1 MSKEVLMDYVVSSE
15 AIEGFQIHEGVSAKL
30 VAIGKEMTGMI
41 SIWEPQSYFAPH
53 YHPNEQIGICLEGEA
68 IFTIDGKDYVVK
80 KGDIYNIPANVPH
93 GERNEGDV
101 PAVFMECFAP
111 ARDDLVKHKKFMMP
125 FVK

>member
-1 MSKEVLMDYVVSSE
+1 MNYVVSSE
-15 AIEGFQIHEGVSAKL
+15 AIEGFQIHAGVTAKL

-41 SIWEPQSYFAPH
+41 SIWEPKAVFAPH

-68 IFTIDGKDYVVK
+68 IFTIDGNDYVVK

-93 GERNEGDV
+93 GERNQGAV

-111 ARDDLVKHKKFMMP
+111 ARDDLVKHKQFMMP